1 MRAGAES
8 HSDIVWSHYRA
19 EISSNQTCQVG
30 TARKPAL
37 PQPVLEAQFGA
48 PLRGSSRTVPAHRCS
63 AVAPPFRSGPFRP
76 RVPAPPR
83 WQWQEEGTPLAL
95 LLTVLVTKCLLL
107 LPCAQACSLSPLNS
121 ANDSDKQPR
130 SWVCGEGSEP
140 GKWLARAAGTAV
152 TATLCDTLYDG
163 DFMTLCII

>member
-1 MRAGAES
+1 MNVVAAGLQGL
-8 HSDIVWSHYRA
+8 D
-19 EISSNQTCQVG
+19 
-30 TARKPAL
+30 
-37 PQPVLEAQFGA
+37 
-48 PLRGSSRTVPAHRCS
+48 LRHIG
-63 AVAPPFRSGPFRP
+63 
-76 RVPAPPR
+76 
-83 WQWQEEGTPLAL
+83 L
-95 LLTVLVTKCLLL
+95 KCLLL